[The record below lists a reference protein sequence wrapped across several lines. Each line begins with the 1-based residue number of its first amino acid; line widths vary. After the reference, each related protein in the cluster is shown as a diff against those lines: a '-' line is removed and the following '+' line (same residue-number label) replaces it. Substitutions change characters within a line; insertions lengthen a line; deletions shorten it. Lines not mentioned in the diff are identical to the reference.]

1 MRKRILIFLAV
12 TLTGV
17 AVPAIAHYWQKP
29 SEDGLKVTLRGLG
42 FIPLTPPSNL
52 LDVGSLYYIDS
63 EVRFFKTICR
73 ADQAD
78 IEGIVTVSPIPT
90 MQADELRSGQFDTGV
105 KVDLGFLANGSGGKS
120 YVQKVHYSLTDV
132 SVREIPLDKTLLL
145 FDKLIAKPECNHA
158 VSNVMRA
165 GGYVCQGQ
173 QVLHATAEFTISN
186 EDSGKI
192 AAETKAK
199 PEDVKDIVKLAIE
212 AQSNQSVVE
221 RSGRL
226 FAGSAM
232 HYGISMYPTC
242 LAPPDG
248 RFARVLPQTKFD
260 RFANFVKFQIV
271 EWIWPGGDG
280 KSAVAETTPGTGEG
294 G

>member
-1 MRKRILIFLAV
+1 MPCASV
-12 TLTGV
+12 S
-17 AVPAIAHYWQKP
+17 PAIERCCRPDDRTNFTK
-29 SEDGLKVTLRGLG
+29 R
-42 FIPLTPPSNL
+42 
-52 LDVGSLYYIDS
+52 
-63 EVRFFKTICR
+63 R
-73 ADQAD
+73 ADVPKAD
-78 IEGIVTVSPIPT
+78 IEDIVTVSPIPT
-90 MQADELRSGQFDTGV
+90 VQADELRSGQFDTGV
-105 KVDLGFLANGSGGKS
+105 KVDLGFLTNGSGGNS

-132 SVREIPLDKTLLL
+132 SMREIPLDKTLLL
-145 FDKLIAKPECNHA
+145 FDKLMAKPECNHA
-158 VSNVMRA
+158 VNAVMRA
-165 GGYVCQGQ
+165 GGYICQGQ
-173 QVLHATAEFTISN
+173 QVLHATAEFSISN
-186 EDSGKI
+186 EDSSKI

-248 RFARVLPQTKFD
+248 RFARILPQTKFD

-271 EWIWPGGDG
+271 EWIWPGGDR
-280 KSAVAETTPGTGEG
+280 KSAVADATPKAG
-294 G
+294 GGG